1 MNNDMKYKSLFIA
14 LSLIALTGIT
24 SSCHKEPD
32 PPEKNKIDIKGT
44 LMNGDMK
51 HPTLEATFDDKTVKV
66 VFLGEYGDCI
76 VSVEN
81 RLDSVIFR
89 DTVQSYPYVTTSFYM
104 GDQPLGRYR
113 LHITNGIEGAEGW
126 FNNFKI
132 VAMKPKS

>member
-1 MNNDMKYKSLFIA
+1 MKYKSLFIA
-14 LSLIALTGIT
+14 LSFMALVGIT
-24 SSCHKEPD
+24 SSCKKEPD
-32 PPEKNKIDIKGT
+32 PPEKNKIDVKGT

-81 RLDSVIFR
+81 WQDSVIFR
-89 DTVQSYPYVTTSFYM
+89 VTVQTYPNVTTRFYM
-104 GDQPLGRYR
+104 GDQRPGRYR
-113 LHITNGIEGAEGW
+113 LHIVNDIGEEAEGW

-132 VAMKPKS
+132 VAVKPKS

>member
-14 LSLIALTGIT
+14 LSFMALVGIT
-24 SSCHKEPD
+24 SSCKKEPD
-32 PPEKNKIDIKGT
+32 PPEKNKIDVKGT

-104 GDQPLGRYR
+104 GDQPLGRYH
-113 LHITNGIEGAEGW
+113 LVISNGIEGAEGW